1 MSTLSRPRPSW
12 PIPEPKW
19 PFPALPGALS
29 FLPEV
34 DRQMRAPELADL
46 SRRIVEGGR
55 WQDYVAVCEDHRDYR
70 LVFENDYV
78 DIWVLS
84 WLAGQE
90 TGFHD
95 HDISEVGICV
105 AQGAIRESH
114 MHLHQEDTSHVLRPG
129 VPQEGPFGYIHRVEH
144 LEGDP
149 AVSVHSYSPPLAWV
163 GQYRE
168 QGGRMLRLKQPGR
181 TRLSPT

>member
-1 MSTLSRPRPSW
+1 MSTVSRPRPSW

-19 PFPALPGALS
+19 PFPELPAELG
-29 FLPEV
+29 FLAEI
-34 DRQMRAPELADL
+34 DRQLHAPALADI
-46 SRRIVEGGR
+46 SSRIVESGLWR
-55 WQDYVAVCEDHRDYR
+55 HYVAVCEEYRDYR

-84 WLAGQE
+84 WLPGQE

-105 AQGAIRESH
+105 AEGAIREHH
-114 MHLHQEDTSHVLRPG
+114 MHVYQPDTSHVIRPG
-129 VPQEGPFGYIHRVEH
+129 ETQEGPFGYIHRVEH
-144 LEGDP
+144 FEGEP
-149 AVSVHSYSPPLAWV
+149 AISVHSYSPPLAWV

-168 QGGRMLRLKQPGR
+168 NGGQMVRLRQPGR

>member
-1 MSTLSRPRPSW
+1 MSTVARPWPSW
-12 PIPEPKW
+12 PIPQPRW
-19 PFPALPGALS
+19 PFPELPHGLA
-29 FLPEV
+29 FLAGI
-34 DRQMRAPELADL
+34 DRQLHAPDLADV
-46 SRRIVEGGR
+46 SSRIVGTGLWR
-55 WQDYVAVCEDHRDYR
+55 DYVIMCGHRRDYR

-105 AQGAIRESH
+105 ADGAIREHH
-114 MHLHQEDTSHVLRPG
+114 MHLHRPDTSHELRPG
-129 VPQEGPFGYIHRVEH
+129 QAQEGPLGYVHRVEH
-144 LEGDP
+144 LEGRP
-149 AVSVHSYSPPLAWV
+149 AVSVHAYSPPLAWV

-168 QGGRMLRLKQPGR
+168 IGGHMVRLRQPGR
-181 TRLSPT
+181 TRLSPG